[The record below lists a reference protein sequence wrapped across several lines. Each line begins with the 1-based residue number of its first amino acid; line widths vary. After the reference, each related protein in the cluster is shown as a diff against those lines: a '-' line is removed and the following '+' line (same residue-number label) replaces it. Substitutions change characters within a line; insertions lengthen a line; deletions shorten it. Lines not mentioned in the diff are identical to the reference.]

1 MKAPRVFYLLLSLVV
16 TAAVV
21 ALWKLVSDFHLVSPI
36 FLPPPD
42 RAWDALVFDA
52 QRGDLPGRV
61 LLTLKHMVYGWLLA
75 SLGGVA
81 LGSLIGISRLARVYI
96 APTLEFFRPLPASAM
111 FPVLIAFFGLT
122 ENMVLAVIAFGAL
135 WPTLL
140 ATISG
145 FATVK
150 PRLREVARLMRL
162 SRRQFILWVALPN
175 AMPEILAGMRL
186 SLTIALI
193 LSVTGE
199 ILSGSPGLGH
209 WIMLQAR
216 AFRAPDLFAGVLLFG
231 VIGYASAQ
239 LVALLEWWLLRWRAP
254 LTRP

>member
-1 MKAPRVFYLLLSLVV
+1 VKARRMLYLLLSIAV
-16 TAAVV
+16 TGAII
-21 ALWKLVSDFHLVSPI
+21 ALWKLVSDLHLVSAI

-42 RAWDALVFDA
+42 RAWNALRFDA
-52 QRGDLPGRV
+52 ERGDLPGRV
-61 LLTLKHMVYGWLLA
+61 LLTLEHMVFGWLLA
-75 SLGGVA
+75 SLGGIV
-81 LGSLIGISRLARVYI
+81 LGALIGISQTARIYL

-122 ENMVLAVIAFGAL
+122 EKMVLAVIAFGAL

-162 SRRQFILWVALPN
+162 SRRQFILSVVLPN

-199 ILSGSPGLGH
+199 ILSGSPGLGY

-231 VIGYASAQ
+231 LIGYASAQ
-239 LVALLEWWLLRWRAP
+239 LVALLEWWLLRWRP
-254 LTRP
+254 NR

>member
-1 MKAPRVFYLLLSLVV
+1 MTPKRLLLLLLSVGV
-16 TAAVV
+16 AALIVGFWQLASNLRWV
-21 ALWKLVSDFHLVSPI
+21 PPI

-42 RAWDALVFDA
+42 RAWAALLFDIE
-52 QRGDLPGRV
+52 RGDLASRV
-61 LLTLKHMVYGWLLA
+61 LLTLEHMFYGWLLA
-75 SLGGVA
+75 SLGGII
-81 LGSLIGISRLARVYI
+81 LGSAIGISSTARAYL
-96 APTLEFFRPLPASAM
+96 APTLEFFRPLPASAL

-122 ENMVLAVIAFGAL
+122 ENMVLVVIGFGAL

-140 ATISG
+140 ATING

-150 PRLREVARLMRL
+150 PRLHEVAQLIRL
-162 SRRQFILWVALPN
+162 SRRQFILSIALPN

-199 ILSGSPGLGH
+199 ILSGSPGLGY

-231 VIGYASAQ
+231 LIGYASVQ
-239 LVALLEWWLLRWRAP
+239 LVSLLESWLLRWRANS
-254 LTRP
+254 

>member
-1 MKAPRVFYLLLSLVV
+1 MRLIYLFLSVAVTGGVV
-16 TAAVV
+16 L
-21 ALWKLVSDFHLVSPI
+21 LWKFVSDFHLVSPI

-42 RAWDALVFDA
+42 RAWNALLFDSE
-52 QRGDLPGRV
+52 RGDLVRRV
-61 LLTLKHMVYGWLLA
+61 LLTLEHMVYGWLLA
-75 SLGGVA
+75 SLSGIV
-81 LGSLIGISRLARVYI
+81 LGSFIGISRVARIYI

-122 ENMVLAVIAFGAL
+122 ENMVLAVIAFGAV

-162 SRRQFILWVALPN
+162 SRTQFIFSVALPN

-239 LVALLEWWLLRWRAP
+239 LVALLEWWLLRWR
-254 LTRP
+254 TNR

>member
-1 MKAPRVFYLLLSLVV
+1 MMPRRALLLLASAIV
-16 TAAVV
+16 AALIV
-21 ALWKLVSDFHLVSPI
+21 ALWQLVSNLHLVSPI

-42 RAWDALVFDA
+42 RAWAALLFDID
-52 QRGDLPGRV
+52 RGGLGGRV
-61 LLTLKHMVYGWLLA
+61 LLTLKHMFFGWLLA
-75 SLGGVA
+75 SFGGI
-81 LGSLIGISRLARVYI
+81 LIGSAIGISATARAYL
-96 APTLEFFRPLPASAM
+96 APTLEFFRPLPASAL

-122 ENMVLAVIAFGAL
+122 ENMVLAVIGFGAL

-140 ATISG
+140 ATING

-150 PRLREVARLMRL
+150 PRLYEVARLMRL
-162 SRRQFILWVALPN
+162 SRRQFILTIALPN

-216 AFRAPDLFAGVLLFG
+216 SFRIPDLFAGVLLFG
-231 VIGYASAQ
+231 LIGYASVQ
-239 LVALLEWWLLRWRAP
+239 LVSLLEFWLLRWRG
-254 LTRP
+254 R

>member
-1 MKAPRVFYLLLSLVV
+1 MTPKRLLLLLLSVGV
-16 TAAVV
+16 AAFIVGIWQL
-21 ALWKLVSDFHLVSPI
+21 ASNLHWVSPI

-42 RAWDALVFDA
+42 RAWAALLFDIE
-52 QRGDLPGRV
+52 RGDLASRV
-61 LLTLKHMVYGWLLA
+61 LLTLEHMFYGWLLA
-75 SLGGVA
+75 SLGGI
-81 LGSLIGISRLARVYI
+81 LIGSAVGISSTARAYL
-96 APTLEFFRPLPASAM
+96 APTLEFFRPLPASAL

-122 ENMVLAVIAFGAL
+122 ENMVLVVIGFGAL

-140 ATISG
+140 ATING

-150 PRLREVARLMRL
+150 PRLHEVARLMRL
-162 SRRQFILWVALPN
+162 SRRQFILSIALPN

-199 ILSGSPGLGH
+199 ILSGSPGLGY

-231 VIGYASAQ
+231 LIGYASVQ
-239 LVALLEWWLLRWRAP
+239 IVSLLESWLLRWRA
-254 LTRP
+254 